1 MLGFRCGQG
10 AQIAHCVVRLLF
22 DQSISSR
29 ILRLLNDEFEESQH
43 VVMCGLQNA
52 SDNTIFEFAKSNSL
66 TIITFD
72 SDFVDLSI
80 VKGFPPKIIWLKT
93 GNQTTTSIADILQ
106 ANALSISHF
115 VLSEEVGVLEMVK

>member
-1 MLGFRCGQG
+1 M
-10 AQIAHCVVRLLF
+10 
-22 DQSISSR
+22 S
-29 ILRLLNDEFEESQH
+29 
-43 VVMCGLQNA
+43 GLQNA
-52 SDNTIFEFAKSNSL
+52 SDNTIFEFAKSKAL
-66 TIITFD
+66 TIVTFD

-115 VLSEEVGVLEMVK
+115 VESEEVGVLEIVKG